1 MRRPSAGAGAARMGA
16 LTSAHRE
23 RSGSQDSVS
32 SVGSSVSTSSR
43 SRVRLGVTSLNE
55 QKMASSSGYGQKQV
69 FYLVSKRRR
78 HFEFF
83 LTSTFFLFVFH
94 HNFYTL
100 TRTLYSLFP
109 ANILYVLLI
118 HVHALVVVPYISCAA
133 TQQQLFTASADFTV
147 RVVNCASNRGVNAQ
161 FLNALR

>member
-1 MRRPSAGAGAARMGA
+1 MSSSRLCCRYFQCRPLHGIFARTNKVAKISGGHQAQSAPPVASTPLRRPSAGAGAARMGA

-83 LTSTFFLFVFH
+83 SDIYIFFCLSSIITSTPSLALCIVCSQLT
-94 HNFYTL
+94 FYM
-100 TRTLYSLFP
+100 
-109 ANILYVLLI
+109 
-118 HVHALVVVPYISCAA
+118 C
-133 TQQQLFTASADFTV
+133 
-147 RVVNCASNRGVNAQ
+147 C
-161 FLNALR
+161 

>member
-1 MRRPSAGAGAARMGA
+1 MSSSRLCCRYFQCRPLHGIFARTNKVAKISGGHQAQSAPPVASTPLRRPSAGAGAARMGA

-109 ANILYVLLI
+109 ANIYM
-118 HVHALVVVPYISCAA
+118 C
-133 TQQQLFTASADFTV
+133 
-147 RVVNCASNRGVNAQ
+147 C
-161 FLNALR
+161 

>member
-1 MRRPSAGAGAARMGA
+1 MGA

-94 HNFYTL
+94 HNFYTSLALCIVCSQL
-100 TRTLYSLFP
+100 TFICV
-109 ANILYVLLI
+109 ANTCTRPCSSAI
-118 HVHALVVVPYISCAA
+118 YINCAA

-147 RVVNCASNRGVNAQ
+147 RVGSCASIRGVNAQ
-161 FLNALR
+161 LLNALR